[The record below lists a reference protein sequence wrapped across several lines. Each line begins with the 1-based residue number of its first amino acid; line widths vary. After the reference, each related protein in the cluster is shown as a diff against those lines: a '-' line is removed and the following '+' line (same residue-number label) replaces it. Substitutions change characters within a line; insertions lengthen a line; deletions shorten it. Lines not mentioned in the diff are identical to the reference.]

1 MNKIMNGNWRGIRAV
16 IRKDLLVVFK
26 NRIVVAPM
34 LILPIIFTLLLPLL
48 VGILY
53 LNAPS
58 DNAEFADAIGEFEN
72 LIRNIPLNDAT
83 FASLDSVKAQSLYL
97 IYLYLFV
104 PFFLMLPVMT
114 GSIVAADSFAGEK
127 ERKTLEAL
135 FHTPLSDFELYLAKW
150 LSPLI
155 TAMIVTL
162 FSAVMY
168 GIVVN
173 GVMLSGFGRAI
184 FPNWA
189 WIILLIWV
197 VPAIACMG
205 LGVTVWASSR
215 VSTFQEAYQAG
226 AFVILPIVILF
237 ISQAAG
243 VIYFDVIVS
252 LILGAVIWTIDL
264 FLYTR
269 GAQKFSRGAIL
280 SRLT

>member
-1 MNKIMNGNWRGIRAV
+1 MNKIMSWNWRGIRAV

-26 NRIVVAPM
+26 NRMVVAPM

-48 VGILY
+48 VGVLY
-53 LNAPS
+53 LNAPA
-58 DNAEFADAIGEFEN
+58 DNKEFADAIGDFES

-83 FASLDSVKAQSLYL
+83 FASLDDLKAQSLYL

-135 FHTPLSDFELYLAKW
+135 LHTPLSDFELYLAKW

-155 TAMIVTL
+155 TAMIMTL

-189 WIILLIWV
+189 WVVLLIWV

-226 AFVILPIVILF
+226 AFVILPIVLLF

-243 VIYFDVIVS
+243 VIYFDVVVS
-252 LILGAVIWTIDL
+252 LILGAVIWAIDL
-264 FLYTR
+264 FLYSL
-269 GAQKFSRGAIL
+269 GARKFSRGAIL

>member
-1 MNKIMNGNWRGIRAV
+1 MNKIMSWNWRGIRAV

-26 NRIVVAPM
+26 NRMVVAPM
-34 LILPIIFTLLLPLL
+34 LILPIIFTLLLPIL
-48 VGILY
+48 VGTLY
-53 LNAPS
+53 LNAPA
-58 DNAEFADAIGEFEN
+58 DNQEFADAIGDFES
-72 LIRNIPLNDAT
+72 LIQNIPLNDTTLAT
-83 FASLDSVKAQSLYL
+83 LDSVKAQSLYL
-97 IYLYLFV
+97 VYMYLFV

-135 FHTPLSDFELYLAKW
+135 LHTPLSDFELYLAKW

-155 TAMIVTL
+155 TAMIMTL
-162 FSAVMY
+162 LSAVMY

-173 GVMLSGFGRAI
+173 GVMLSGFGRVI

-189 WIILLIWV
+189 WVILLIWV

-226 AFVILPIVILF
+226 AFVILPIVLLF
-237 ISQAAG
+237 ITQAAG
-243 VIYFDVIVS
+243 VIYFDVVVS
-252 LILGAVIWTIDL
+252 LILGAVIWAIDL
-264 FLYTR
+264 FLYTL
-269 GAQKFSRGAIL
+269 GARRFSRGAIL

>member
-1 MNKIMNGNWRGIRAV
+1 MNKIMNWNWRGIRAI

-26 NRIVVAPM
+26 NRMVVAPM
-34 LILPIIFTLLLPLL
+34 LILPIIFTLLLPIL
-48 VGILY
+48 VGVLY
-53 LNAPS
+53 LNAPA
-58 DNAEFADAIGEFEN
+58 DNKQFADAIGDFES
-72 LIRNIPLNDAT
+72 LIRNIPLTDT
-83 FASLDSVKAQSLYL
+83 TIASLDSVKAQSLYL
-97 IYLYLFV
+97 VYMYLFV
-104 PFFLMLPVMT
+104 PFFLLLPIMT

-135 FHTPLSDFELYLAKW
+135 LHTPLSDFELYLAKW

-155 TAMIVTL
+155 TAMIMTL
-162 FSAVMY
+162 LSAVMY
-168 GIVVN
+168 GVVVN

-189 WIILLIWV
+189 WIVLLIWV

-237 ISQAAG
+237 VTQAAG
-243 VIYFDVIVS
+243 VIYFDVVVS
-252 LILGAVIWTIDL
+252 LILGAVVWAIDL
-264 FLYTR
+264 FLYTL
-269 GAQKFSRGAIL
+269 GARRFSRGAIL

>member
-1 MNKIMNGNWRGIRAV
+1 MTQWMKWNWRGIRAV

-26 NRIVVAPM
+26 NRMVIAPM

-48 VGILY
+48 VGVLY
-53 LNAPS
+53 LNAPADDQGFS
-58 DNAEFADAIGEFEN
+58 NAVGEFES
-72 LIRNIPLNDAT
+72 LVQNIPLNDTAIT
-83 FASLDSVKAQSLYL
+83 TLESLKARSLYL
-97 IYLYLFV
+97 IYMYLFV

-135 FHTPLSDFELYLAKW
+135 VHTPLSDFELYLAKW

-155 TAMIVTL
+155 TAMILTL
-162 FSAVMY
+162 LSAVMY

-189 WIILLIWV
+189 WLVLLIWV
-197 VPAIACMG
+197 APAIACMG

-226 AFVILPIVILF
+226 AFVILPITILF
-237 ISQAAG
+237 IGQAAG
-243 VIYFDVIVS
+243 VIYFDVVIS
-252 LILGAVIWTIDL
+252 LILGAVVWAFDV
-264 FLYTR
+264 FLYTL
-269 GAQKFSRGAIL
+269 GARRFSRGAIL

>member
-1 MNKIMNGNWRGIRAV
+1 MNKIMSWNWRGIRAV

-26 NRIVVAPM
+26 NRMVVAPM
-34 LILPIIFTLLLPLL
+34 LILPIIFTLLMPLL
-48 VGILY
+48 VGVLY
-53 LNAPS
+53 LNAPA
-58 DNAEFADAIGEFEN
+58 DNKEFADAIGDFES

-83 FASLDSVKAQSLYL
+83 FASLDDLKAQSLYL

-135 FHTPLSDFELYLAKW
+135 LHTPLSDFELYLAKW

-155 TAMIVTL
+155 TAMIMTL

-189 WIILLIWV
+189 WVVLLIWV

-226 AFVILPIVILF
+226 AFVILPIVLLF

-243 VIYFDVIVS
+243 VIYFDVVVS
-252 LILGAVIWTIDL
+252 LILGAVIWAIDL
-264 FLYTR
+264 FLYTL
-269 GAQKFSRGAIL
+269 GARRFSRGAIL

>member
-1 MNKIMNGNWRGIRAV
+1 MNKIMSWNWRGIRAV

-26 NRIVVAPM
+26 NRMVVAPM
-34 LILPIIFTLLLPLL
+34 LILPIIFTLLMPLL
-48 VGILY
+48 VGVLY
-53 LNAPS
+53 LNAPA
-58 DNAEFADAIGEFEN
+58 DNKEFADAIGDFES

-83 FASLDSVKAQSLYL
+83 FASLDDLKAQSLYL

-135 FHTPLSDFELYLAKW
+135 LHTPLSDFELYLAKW

-155 TAMIVTL
+155 TAMIMTL
-162 FSAVMY
+162 FSAVLY

-189 WIILLIWV
+189 WVILLIWV

-226 AFVILPIVILF
+226 AFVILPIVLLF

-243 VIYFDVIVS
+243 VIYFDVVVS
-252 LILGAVIWTIDL
+252 LILGAVIWAIDL
-264 FLYTR
+264 FLYTL
-269 GAQKFSRGAIL
+269 GARRFSRGAIL